1 LSLIALGVPATFVS
15 AITVLILVI
24 LAIALQQSV
33 ADLAASVAFLV
44 FQPFKR
50 GELVETM
57 GQMRE
62 VHEILVFNTV
72 LLLPDQRLVSLPN
85 SKIQAIG
92 VVNYTRMGRVRVT
105 FTVPYDED
113 LDRVRGGDRDCVER
127 RPHPSFPPFQV
138 VTEDLAEI
146 GVRLGDSGETFGRR
160 GGRCPVLRWL
170 IAQDGCLSAAVRV
183 RQLRSRPI
191 CPAPMSASSS
201 GDDRNDVAV
210 ENYDRVQ
217 DDLVEARTRLARA
230 IAGAAMSGMTQA
242 EIVDLTGYPADL
254 VLRICR
260 DAGISGD

>member
-1 LSLIALGVPATFVS
+1 VS
-15 AITVLILVI
+15 AIDFQLSNDDEPGSLAPRRLRVTRLGLTVAGKPTVL
-24 LAIALQQSV
+24 
-33 ADLAASVAFLV
+33 ASVKP
-44 FQPFKR
+44 PFT
-50 GELVETM
+50 GNGWGVGTM
-57 GQMRE
+57 R
-62 VHEILVFNTV
+62 V
-72 LLLPDQRLVSLPN
+72 LLVSRTRGRSIEDIIADQ
-85 SKIQAIG
+85 A
-92 VVNYTRMGRVRVT
+92 
-105 FTVPYDED
+105 
-113 LDRVRGGDRDCVER
+113 
-127 RPHPSFPPFQV
+127 
-138 VTEDLAEI
+138 
-146 GVRLGDSGETFGRR
+146 
-160 GGRCPVLRWL
+160 

-230 IAGAAMSGMTQA
+230 IAGAAMSGMTQD